1 LGLGWLCLSVGARER
16 ERERALE
23 RERFRPGL
31 LLAAQIYGPA
41 ESGCPALGFAEVFCS
56 NVLRVYVV

>member
-1 LGLGWLCLSVGARER
+1 MSVGARER